1 MKKIFSLLLAAVA
14 FLPVSAQENETP
26 EFYGNII
33 WQDDFQNDYDSRMG
47 VYSFS
52 GKAEGFKFTPLV
64 QGANFNANGNGIM
77 DGNDYWF
84 LYTGLDDYPGVNYT

>member
-1 MKKIFSLLLAAVA
+1 MAAVA

-33 WQDDFQNDYDSRMG
+33 WQDDFQNDHDERMG
-47 VYSFS
+47 VYSFP

-64 QGANFNANGNGIM
+64 QSMNFYANGNGIM

-84 LYTGLDDYPGVNYT
+84 LFTGMDYDYGVYYTQLYHST